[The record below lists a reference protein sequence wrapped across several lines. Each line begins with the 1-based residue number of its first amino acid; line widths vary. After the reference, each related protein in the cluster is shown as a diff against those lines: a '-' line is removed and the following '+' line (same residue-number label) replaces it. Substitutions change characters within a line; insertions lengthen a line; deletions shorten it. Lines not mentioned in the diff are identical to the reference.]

1 MNRLAEWEIR
11 YRRNPEK
18 ARDWV
23 RRIQEHYP
31 DTEQA
36 ERATQKLAHMTD
48 DAYLMYRKDPKNYL
62 VQRHLSA
69 PKHLTARWNQLVT
82 IRLPID
88 AARP

>member
-23 RRIQEHYP
+23 RRICEHYP
-31 DTEQA
+31 DMNRLSA
-36 ERATQKLAHMTD
+36 QKLAHMTD

-62 VQRHLSA
+62 VRRHL
-69 PKHLTARWNQLVT
+69 LL
-82 IRLPID
+82 
-88 AARP
+88 